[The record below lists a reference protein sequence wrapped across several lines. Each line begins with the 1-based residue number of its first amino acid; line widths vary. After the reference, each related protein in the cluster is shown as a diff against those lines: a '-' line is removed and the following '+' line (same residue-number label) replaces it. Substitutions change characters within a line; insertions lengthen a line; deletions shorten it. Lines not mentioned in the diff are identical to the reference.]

1 MTDYARKMFGRDM
14 GMRSTFVNY
23 DPCVTG
29 KTATSVKCQDCMV
42 SLISDRFLG
51 ERFTKEVLSKKYNK
65 PEGLFT
71 YVLIA
76 DTIGCNLN
84 CWFCY
89 AWKYLELKDASRCHP
104 EFLSPVQL
112 AKQFDCKIRKTAN
125 LSYMKSQVAS
135 KTSLDN
141 KDKEKI
147 LKHLD
152 KELPFSRIRISGGE
166 PMFSNSNVFQSP
178 TESAESQNLI
188 IQTIKYWIQ
197 FFEEFDNLVG
207 QIKKENLLNIST
219 FDSTWQKLTHPV
231 WLTEVKNRIM
241 GQI

>member
-1 MTDYARKMFGRDM
+1 MTDYPQKLFGRDM

-29 KTATSVKCQDCMV
+29 KTASSVKCPGCMV

-51 ERFTKEVLSKKYNK
+51 ERFTKEVLSKKYAK

-89 AWKYLELKDASRCHP
+89 AWRYLDLKEARRCNP
-104 EFLSPVQL
+104 RFISPVEL
-112 AKQFDCKIRKTAN
+112 ARQFDCKIRQTAN
-125 LSYMKSQVAS
+125 LDYMKSQVAS
-135 KTSLDN
+135 KTSLSDSE
-141 KDKEKI
+141 KQKI

-166 PMFSNSNVFQSP
+166 PVFSNGNVFQSP
-178 TESAESQNLI
+178 AKSTESESLI
-188 IQTIKYWIQ
+188 TQTIKYWMR
-197 FFEEFDNLVG
+197 FFEEFDNLVVLSISDMG
-207 QIKKENLLNIST
+207 HFLNRTLWSR
-219 FDSTWQKLTHPV
+219 QRG
-231 WLTEVKNRIM
+231 EVAP
-241 GQI
+241 